1 MMLLHQRTR
10 RRACILFLAAAS
22 GLLTA
27 ARTTSAQDGICTT
40 NVPFGG
46 SVYCLVSDPSHAATL
61 YAGTD
66 RGVYRSDDAGAS
78 WSAANAG
85 LPAFRIQT
93 IAIDPASPSTL
104 YAGTLTPD
112 GVASVGIFKSIDGG
126 ASWTAIN
133 EGLID
138 PLTGIS
144 PLDVWSLAIDPK
156 NPKTIL
162 AGSRFSEIFKSV
174 DGGQTWQSKTLGG
187 FNVALET
194 SAFQFDPSNSSRVL
208 AATTLGLVRSTDG
221 GESWSTYGNVND
233 SFYTLVTDPSSATTL
248 YAGNIN
254 GSGIFKSTDSG
265 AHWTKINKGL
275 PSNQGP
281 TGALPLVL
289 GFAVDPAHPA
299 TLYAG
304 TYGNGLYR
312 STDGGSNWSSVNTG
326 MRTAYVTALA
336 FEPLTL
342 LAATLGGGAYQ
353 SADGGGTWAPSN
365 AGLDV
370 GITNSL
376 LSDPAA
382 PVTVYAALFDG
393 VYRSADGGGTWL
405 AVNSGLPVAPISAL
419 ASRPGNPR
427 TLLAATLGGGVFRST
442 DAGGTWSASAQGL
455 TDSFVSSIVVDPTN
469 SLTLYA
475 GTNHSGTASQRVFKR
490 TDGGGTWTQTS
501 LDAGQ
506 FPITFIAVNP
516 ANASQVIAGSESVVG
531 DFQSL
536 DAGKTGKSV
545 TTDSNCG
552 GDNAIFFDPTGSTMF
567 LGGTTGVC
575 RSQDGSKTW
584 TLTPPAPLA
593 SVEAF
598 LMDPSNPAILYAA
611 ASPAVTGGTGG
622 VFQSLDSG
630 GTWQALG
637 SGLSDSAVTSLA
649 LDAPR
654 GILHAGIHRGG
665 VAELVL
671 EKTRQP
677 IQAPS
682 IPGRETRRIA
692 PR

>member
-1 MMLLHQRTR
+1 MLLHQRR
-10 RRACILFLAAAS
+10 RRACILFLAAVS

-27 ARTTSAQDGICTT
+27 ARTASAQDGIWTT
-40 NVPFGG
+40 RGPFGG

-112 GVASVGIFKSIDGG
+112 GVASVGIFKSTDGG

-265 AHWTKINKGL
+265 AHWTTINKGL
-275 PSNQGP
+275 PSNQGA

-289 GFAVDPAHPA
+289 GFAVDPTHPT

-336 FEPLTL
+336 FEPSTL
-342 LAATLGGGAYQ
+342 LAATLGGGVYQ
-353 SADGGGTWAPSN
+353 SADGGGTWASSN

-370 GITNSL
+370 GIANSL

-393 VYRSADGGGTWL
+393 AYRSSDGGGTWQ
-405 AVNSGLPVAPISAL
+405 AINNGLPVAPISAL

-427 TLLAATLGGGVFRST
+427 TLLAATLGGGVFKST
-442 DAGGTWSASAQGL
+442 DAGGSWSASAQGL

-475 GTNHSGTASQRVFKR
+475 GTDHSGTASQRVFKS
-490 TDGGGTWTQTS
+490 TDGGGTWMQTG
-501 LDAGQ
+501 LDAGRN
-506 FPITFIAVNP
+506 PITFLALNP
-516 ANASQVIAGSESVVG
+516 ANSSQVLALSENALG
-531 DFQSL
+531 YYQSL
-536 DAGKTGKSV
+536 DAGKTWSSV
-545 TTDSNCG
+545 TTDSSCG
-552 GDNAIFFDPTGSTMF
+552 GINTAFFNAAGSILS
-567 LGGTTGVC
+567 LGGTTGMC
-575 RSQDGSKTW
+575 RSTDGGKTW
-584 TLTPPAPLA
+584 TLTPVGPLA
-593 SVEAF
+593 SVETF
-598 LMDPSNPAILYAA
+598 LIDPSSSSTIYAG
-611 ASPAVTGGTGG
+611 ASPAVIGGTGG
-622 VFQSLDSG
+622 VFQSLDG
-630 GTWQALG
+630 GQTWQALG

-649 LDAPR
+649 LDPRR

-665 VAELVL
+665 VAELAL